1 MIYRALIL
9 FATAGLLL
17 LACDDKTQETAEN
30 SQETAVEQAV
40 EDSSLLQLNRAL
52 ARNPRDPNAY
62 YERALYWQEKKE
74 LQSALADLKSALLL
88 DTNNANYFYTLG
100 ELYFGIGAFDEA
112 DEVLRLSTE
121 KNPQLA
127 KAYVKR
133 GEFAFYQKLY
143 NSAMKYVNDGLR
155 QDINYADGYFWKGM
169 IYLEQNNPDKA
180 ISSFQTAIE
189 QDPTHHEAYM
199 QLGLLFAARKDNK
212 AHAYFTNALR
222 TNPQSTEALYA
233 RAMFLQEKGYADSA
247 RQDYNQLLEINPQYA
262 NALFNMGYLSL
273 MEENFTEAINWFNK
287 ALDQQPAYYEALYN
301 RGLCY
306 ELSGQKDKALTD
318 FKRVLSLEPNYTL
331 AASAIKRLN

>member
-1 MIYRALIL
+1 MYRVLLL
-9 FATAGLLL
+9 FAAAGFLL
-17 LACDDKTQETAEN
+17 LACEDKTQETTGE
-30 SQETAVEQAV
+30 SQETAVMQQ
-40 EDSSLLQLNRAL
+40 EDSLLVQLNRAL

-62 YERALYWQEKKE
+62 YERALYWQDKNE

-112 DEVLRLSTE
+112 DEVLGLATV

-143 NSAMKYVNDGLR
+143 NSAMKFVNDGLR
-155 QDINYADGYFWKGM
+155 QDINFADGYFWKGM
-169 IYLEQNNPDKA
+169 IYLEQNNAEKA

-233 RAMFLQEKGYADSA
+233 RAMFLQDKGFADSA
-247 RQDYNQLLEINPQYA
+247 RQDYNQLLEINPTYA

-273 MEENFTEAINWFNK
+273 MEEQFNEAIEWFNK
-287 ALDQQPAYYEALYN
+287 ALDQQPTYYEALYN
-301 RGLCY
+301 RGLCF
-306 ELSGQKDKALTD
+306 ELSGQKDKALAD
-318 FKRVLSLEPNYTL
+318 FKRVLTLEPNYTL